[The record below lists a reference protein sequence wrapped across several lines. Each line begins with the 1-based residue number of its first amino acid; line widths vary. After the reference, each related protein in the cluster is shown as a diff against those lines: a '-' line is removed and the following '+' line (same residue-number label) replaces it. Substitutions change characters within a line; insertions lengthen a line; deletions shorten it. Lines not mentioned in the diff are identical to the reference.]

1 MVKDLIK
8 TFVETLVISV
18 GIILLMKFIGYVP
31 PNPRIFNMVDPIT
44 FTHFFDNRIYDDWL
58 MIAFLFAIGCT
69 VVDYVREKEK
79 RDKRLHM

>member
-31 PNPRIFNMVDPIT
+31 PNPRIFNMVDPY
-44 FTHFFDNRIYDDWL
+44 FLYAFF
-58 MIAFLFAIGCT
+58 
-69 VVDYVREKEK
+69 
-79 RDKRLHM
+79 

>member
-1 MVKDLIK
+1 
-8 TFVETLVISV
+8 
-18 GIILLMKFIGYVP
+18 
-31 PNPRIFNMVDPIT
+31 MVDPIT

-69 VVDYVREKEK
+69 VVDYFREKEK

>member
-31 PNPRIFNMVDPIT
+31 QIHVFLIWWIRLHLRIFLT
-44 FTHFFDNRIYDDWL
+44 
-58 MIAFLFAIGCT
+58 IAFMMIG
-69 VVDYVREKEK
+69 
-79 RDKRLHM
+79 